1 MSGKVP
7 LPSSLP
13 PPLAPLPNTPPRSL
27 CRSLLSWCSL
37 SRVWYCRKSRFFCSW
52 RSLVVSISCF
62 SSALSR
68 WLSMRI
74 LAVCSCR
81 HSDACYV
88 RGRGK
93 KERHDQ
99 ETGRGNRKRKI
110 FKRQRYTHSYKH
122 IGSLCLLPLSWPS
135 PVQPSQHHMPSS
147 LEGTVSSFSAH
158 SPHDGTSHLPTAS
171 LE

>member
-37 SRVWYCRKSRFFCSW
+37 SRAWYCRKSRFFCSW

-110 FKRQRYTHSYKH
+110 FKRQRYTPTVTETLAHFACFLCHGLHPCSHLSIICPPLLKE
-122 IGSLCLLPLSWPS
+122 LCL
-135 PVQPSQHHMPSS
+135 
-147 LEGTVSSFSAH
+147 H
-158 SPHDGTSHLPTAS
+158 SPHVVLVTESRIFQLP
-171 LE
+171 L